1 MSWAALRPQGGALK
15 KMKQKMRAVGI
26 VLTAMIL
33 SVLPWTAQ
41 FSGTA
46 RADAP
51 AVVVREA
58 GLYLKPDSSA
68 KRMTTLKK
76 GKMLVLSA
84 TDGAWSKV
92 LYQGKVG
99 YLARKNIESRNA
111 REMYAA
117 KDIKL
122 KVKSSSSSG
131 TLCTIKSGELVYV
144 VDVKGAWCKA
154 LYAGHT
160 GFLPKSALAAEKPI
174 PTLKPTASPTP
185 APESAYAEKKI
196 KIYKKASTSS
206 GAVITVPQGAEL
218 VRYSYKNNSWAKVK
232 YKGKGGYAQ
241 LKNLSAEPIATPAPT
256 PTLKPTASPTPAP
269 ESAYAEKKIKI
280 YKKASTSSGTVATVP
295 QGAELVRYS
304 YKNNSWAKVKYK
316 GKAGYTPLKNLAAE
330 PIATPAPTPTPTPKP
345 TPTPTP
351 APTPT
356 PSPYDELE
364 PGDTGAA
371 VKKLQTRLKT
381 LGWFTGTIGGNY
393 LTRTTQAVK
402 DFQEAAKLEES
413 GIATEKTQ
421 ERLFSSDAPKYEVSG
436 ESTTKPASGKV
447 VAKDWWTSDIQSIFY
462 RGRSV
467 VVTDV
472 RTGIS
477 WREVRLGG
485 TNHADT
491 EPATDKD
498 TAAMKKAYGG
508 SWSWNRR
515 PVWVSIDG
523 VRYAASMNGMPH
535 GKGPQD
541 NGFSGHH
548 CIHFVNSR
556 THGGNRVDEAHQAAI
571 QEAMSAQ

>member
-1 MSWAALRPQGGALK
+1 MK
-15 KMKQKMRAVGI
+15 KMKQKMRAVWI
-26 VLTAMIL
+26 VLAAMIL
-33 SVLPWTAQ
+33 SALPWTAQ

-58 GLYLKPDSSA
+58 GLYAKPDTSA

-84 TDGAWSKV
+84 TNGAWSKV

-99 YLARKNIESRNA
+99 YLARKNIDSRNA
-111 REMYAA
+111 KEMYAA
-117 KDIKL
+117 KDVKL
-122 KVKSSSSSG
+122 KVKNASSSG
-131 TLCTIKSGELVYV
+131 TLCTVKSGELVYV

-160 GFLPKSALAAEKPI
+160 GFLPKNAVAAEKPM

-196 KIYKKASTSS
+196 KVYKKASTSS
-206 GAVITVPQGAEL
+206 GAVVTVPQGAEL
-218 VRYSYKNNSWAKVK
+218 VRYYHKNSNWAKVK
-232 YKGKGGYAQ
+232 YNGKGGYAQ
-241 LKNLSAEPIATPAPT
+241 LKYLSAEPIATPAPT
-256 PTLKPTASPTPAP
+256 L
-269 ESAYAEKKIKI
+269 
-280 YKKASTSSGTVATVP
+280 
-295 QGAELVRYS
+295 
-304 YKNNSWAKVKYK
+304 
-316 GKAGYTPLKNLAAE
+316 
-330 PIATPAPTPTPTPKP
+330 TPTPKP
-345 TPTPTP
+345 TPSPTP
-351 APTPT
+351 IPTPT

-421 ERLFSSDAPKYEVSG
+421 ERLFSSDAPKYDVSG

-515 PVWVSIDG
+515 PVWVSIGG

-535 GKGPQD
+535 GSGPRD

-571 QEAMSAQ
+571 QEAMAAQ

>member
-1 MSWAALRPQGGALK
+1 MTWAVLRPRGGALK
-15 KMKQKMRAVGI
+15 KMKQKMRAVWI
-26 VLTAMIL
+26 VLAAMVL

-41 FSGTA
+41 FSETA
-46 RADAP
+46 RAEAP
-51 AVVVREA
+51 AVVVRAA
-58 GLYLKPDSSA
+58 GLYAKPDTSA

-76 GKMLVLSA
+76 GKLLVLSA
-84 TDGAWSKV
+84 TNGAWSKV
-92 LYQGKVG
+92 LYNGKVG
-99 YLARKNIESRNA
+99 YLARKSIDSRSA
-111 REMYAA
+111 KEMYAA
-117 KDIKL
+117 KDVKL
-122 KVKSSSSSG
+122 KAKNASSSG

-144 VDVKGAWCKA
+144 VDAKGAWCKV

-160 GFLPKSALAAEKPI
+160 GFLPKSAVAAEKPAPAI
-174 PTLKPTASPTP
+174 KATPTP
-185 APESAYAEKKI
+185 APASESAYAEKKI

-206 GAVITVPQGAEL
+206 GSVVTVPKGAEL
-218 VRYSYKNNSWAKVK
+218 TRYAAKN
-232 YKGKGGYAQ
+232 G
-241 LKNLSAEPIATPAPT
+241 
-256 PTLKPTASPTPAP
+256 
-269 ESAYAEKKIKI
+269 
-280 YKKASTSSGTVATVP
+280 
-295 QGAELVRYS
+295 
-304 YKNNSWAKVKYK
+304 WAKVKYK
-316 GKAGYTPLKNLAAE
+316 GKAGYTPLKNLSE
-330 PIATPAPTPTPTPKP
+330 KPIATPAPTPTPTPKP

-351 APTPT
+351 
-356 PSPYDELE
+356 SSHDGLE
-364 PGDTGAA
+364 PGDKGAE
-371 VKKLQTRLKT
+371 VKKLQTRLKK

-402 DFQEAAKLEES
+402 DFQEAAKLEDS
-413 GIATEKTQ
+413 GVATEKTL
-421 ERLFSSDAPKYEVSG
+421 ERIFSSDAPKYDASG

-447 VAKDWWTSDIQSIFY
+447 VAKDWWTSDIRSIFY

-491 EPATDKD
+491 EPMTAKD

-515 PVWVSIDG
+515 PVWVSIGG

-535 GKGPQD
+535 GSGPRD

-571 QEAMSAQ
+571 QEAMSEQ